1 MSKESANKFR
11 EDLKSDLSL
20 KNRLDDLLKKNSDL
34 SETEKKE
41 KIVEFANNEG
51 YNLDISDFDN
61 VSGELND
68 DELFNVAGGRT
79 VKGDH
84 GCYCFGSNCSAFFT

>member
-1 MSKESANKFR
+1 MSKENLDKFK
-11 EDLKSDLSL
+11 ENLKSDLSL

-34 SETEKKE
+34 SDAGRKE

-51 YNLDISDFDN
+51 YDLDVSDFDN
-61 VSGELND
+61 ASGELDD

-79 VKGDH
+79 TGGDY

>member
-1 MSKESANKFR
+1 MSKENLDKFK

-20 KNRLDDLLKKNSDL
+20 KNRLDDLIKRNSDL
-34 SETEKKE
+34 SESDKKE

-68 DELFNVAGGRT
+68 DELFNVAGGRN
-79 VKGDH
+79 
-84 GCYCFGSNCSAFFT
+84 GSCWSLGSQCTFLLT

>member
-1 MSKESANKFR
+1 MSKENLDKFK
-11 EDLKSDLSL
+11 ENLKSDLSL

-34 SETEKKE
+34 SDAGRKE

-51 YNLDISDFDN
+51 YDLDVSDFDN
-61 VSGELND
+61 ASGELDD

-79 VKGDH
+79 TGGDH

>member
-1 MSKESANKFR
+1 MSKENLDKFK
-11 EDLKSDLSL
+11 EDLKFDLSL

-34 SETEKKE
+34 SDAGRKE
-41 KIVEFANNEG
+41 KTVEFANNEG
-51 YNLDISDFDN
+51 YDLDISDFDN
-61 VSGELND
+61 ASGELSD

>member
-1 MSKESANKFR
+1 MSKENLDKFK
-11 EDLKSDLSL
+11 EDLKSNLSL

-34 SETEKKE
+34 SDAGRKE

-51 YNLDISDFDN
+51 YDFNISDFDSN
-61 VSGELND
+61 SGELDD

-79 VKGDH
+79 VGGDH
-84 GCYCFGSNCSAFFT
+84 GCYCFGSDCSAFFT